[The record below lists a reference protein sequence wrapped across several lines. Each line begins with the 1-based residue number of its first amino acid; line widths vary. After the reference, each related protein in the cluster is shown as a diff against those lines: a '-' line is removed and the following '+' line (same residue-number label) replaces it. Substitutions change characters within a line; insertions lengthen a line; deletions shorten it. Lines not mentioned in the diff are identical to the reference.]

1 MGKDILKNNMSRIG
15 KIARCIFCITKD
27 NQYGA
32 RAFRREHRRRFTE
45 TQFVLKKI
53 EEKNGHLYQV

>member
-27 NQYGA
+27 NQ
-32 RAFRREHRRRFTE
+32 
-45 TQFVLKKI
+45 
-53 EEKNGHLYQV
+53 